1 MKKNQLKSENIKM
14 LNNIKMEKGHI
25 VKRLNK

>member
-1 MKKNQLKSENIKM
+1 VTTKTADKNTQL
-14 LNNIKMEKGHI
+14 HI